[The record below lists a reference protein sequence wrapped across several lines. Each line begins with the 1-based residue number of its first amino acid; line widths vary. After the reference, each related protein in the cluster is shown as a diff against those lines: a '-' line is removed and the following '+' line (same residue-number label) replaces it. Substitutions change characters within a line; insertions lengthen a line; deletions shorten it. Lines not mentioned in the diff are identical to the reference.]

1 MYTVWTEQAVFMY
14 LRIYNNS
21 KRQRSHEFES
31 NQTRKGSWLDQNMEG
46 EGGDNVILI
55 EKIYKTSTS

>member
-1 MYTVWTEQAVFMY
+1 MY

-21 KRQRSHEFES
+21 KRQRGHEFES

-46 EGGDNVILI
+46 EGGNNVILI
-55 EKIYKTSTS
+55 EKI